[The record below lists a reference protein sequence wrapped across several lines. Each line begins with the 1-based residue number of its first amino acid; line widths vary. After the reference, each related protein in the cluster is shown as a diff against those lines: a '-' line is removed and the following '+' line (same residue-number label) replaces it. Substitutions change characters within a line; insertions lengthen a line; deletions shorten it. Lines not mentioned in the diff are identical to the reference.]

1 MSDLICENP
10 ERRQQL
16 LDSDFDGIDHIEV
29 PFDDQVHLRVYFVKG
44 PPPAVDASNVHIEG
58 GVRITGIDV
67 LAVAPATDA
76 NGVDHLLVTVDQAG
90 DFSPYM
96 LRIDAPGVLDPVY
109 DQKQFGFKVG
119 CPSDFDCAEKQ
130 ACPPE
135 PRETPVIDYMAKDY
149 ASFRQLLIDLIPA
162 KVPEWTDRHEADLGM
177 ALLELLAY
185 EGDHISYAQDAVAQ
199 EMHLETA
206 RQRESVARH
215 VRLIDYPM
223 HHGINA
229 KAFVHLTVDTAGTI
243 PARSLRCP
251 ERTVRFLTR
260 VGEPIDPVSS
270 VPPGPVIAHELESR
284 ALAATDAAFEPV
296 ETASVDP
303 ALNRVFIHTWGD
315 ADCCLPI
322 GATAVD
328 LVDEVPFEPGDLLLL
343 EEVRG
348 VSTGLPQDADPSH
361 RQVVRIS
368 AVGDP
373 GNDTPLHDPLFTLD
387 TDPDTDD
394 GVRPRGTGDDPLPVT
409 RVRWDPQ
416 DALTFPL
423 CVSTT
428 DATGNPVRAAAVAR
442 GNVVLVDHGVT
453 AIERHVPDESR
464 IRYSRIGYRFRLD
477 GAPLTFGF
485 CRGFVSSGPV
495 ATLQALSPRTA
506 EPHVVVVDGDGAGF
520 TWLPEPD
527 LLNSD
532 PFSRNFVAEPD
543 HDGRALIRFGD
554 GTFGRQPSFPE
565 LPAER
570 EQNRLIVR
578 YRIGNGR
585 QGNVGRETIVH
596 VLAAAQPVADW
607 PVVSAVRN
615 PLAAWG
621 GVDPEPV
628 DVVKRLAPDAYRAE
642 TYRAVTEDDYARAA
656 ELLPL
661 VSHGQADFRWTGS
674 WHTVFT
680 TVDPVGTDDPSPA
693 TESAVRNHLT
703 RYKVAGYDLEIDP
716 PQYVALEI
724 GLVVCAAPDHF
735 RADVAHA
742 VRDALSA
749 GTLPDGGR
757 GFFHPDNFTFGQP
770 LYLSRVYAAVEAV
783 PGVDSAEV
791 ITFQRYGAEP
801 SGELAAGRITA
812 GRLEV
817 LRLNDDP
824 NFPEHGVLHIEM
836 QGGK

>member
-1 MSDLICENP
+1 
-10 ERRQQL
+10 
-16 LDSDFDGIDHIEV
+16 
-29 PFDDQVHLRVYFVKG
+29 
-44 PPPAVDASNVHIEG
+44 
-58 GVRITGIDV
+58 
-67 LAVAPATDA
+67 
-76 NGVDHLLVTVDQAG
+76 
-90 DFSPYM
+90 
-96 LRIDAPGVLDPVY
+96 
-109 DQKQFGFKVG
+109 
-119 CPSDFDCAEKQ
+119 
-130 ACPPE
+130 
-135 PRETPVIDYMAKDY
+135 MAKDY

-177 ALLELLAY
+177 TLVELLAY

-206 RQRESVARH
+206 RQRESVSRH

-229 KAFVHLTVDTAGTI
+229 KAFVQLTADTAGTI

-260 VGEPIDPVSS
+260 IGEPIDPTSS
-270 VPPGPVIAHELESR
+270 VPPGPVIAHELEAR
-284 ALAATDAAFEPV
+284 ALGATDAAFEPV
-296 ETASVDP
+296 ETTRVDP
-303 ALNRVFIHTWGD
+303 ALNQVFIHTWGD
-315 ADCCLPI
+315 ADCCLPT

-328 LVDEVPFEPGDLLLL
+328 LVGEIPFELGDLLLL

-348 VSTGLPQDADPSH
+348 VSTGLPQDADPRH

-368 AVGDP
+368 ALGDL
-373 GNDTPLHDPLFTLD
+373 DDDAPLADPLFTLD
-387 TDPDTDD
+387 PDADN
-394 GVRPRGTGDDPLPVT
+394 GVRPRDAGLDPLAVT
-409 RVRWDPQ
+409 RVHWDPQ

-428 DATGNPVRAAAVAR
+428 DAAGNPVPAAAVAR
-442 GNVVLVDHGVT
+442 GNVVLVDHGAT
-453 AIERHVPDESR
+453 AFEQHVPDEAG

-477 GAPLTFGF
+477 GAPLTFGYG
-485 CRGFVSSGPV
+485 RDFVSSGPV
-495 ATLQALSPRTA
+495 AMLQTVSPRTA

-532 PFSRNFVAEPD
+532 PFSRSFVAEPD

-570 EQNRLIVR
+570 EENRLIVQ
-578 YRIGNGR
+578 YRVGNGR

-596 VLAAAQPVADW
+596 VLMAEQPLADW
-607 PVVSAVRN
+607 PVVRAVRN

-642 TYRAVTEDDYARAA
+642 TYRAVTEDDYVAAA
-656 ELLPL
+656 ELLPQ

-680 TVDPVGTDDPSPA
+680 TVDPVGTDELSPA
-693 TESAVRNHLT
+693 TESQVRTHLAG
-703 RYKVAGYDLEIDP
+703 YKLAGYDLEIDP

-724 GLVVCAAPDHF
+724 GVVVCTAADHF
-735 RADVAHA
+735 RADVERA
-742 VRDALSA
+742 VRTALSA
-749 GTLPDGGR
+749 GTLPDGSH

-770 LYLSRVYAAVEAV
+770 LHLSRVYAAVEAV

-791 ITFQRYGAEP
+791 TTFQRYGTEP

-817 LRLNDDP
+817 LRLNNDP
-824 NFPEHGVLHIEM
+824 NFPEHGVLHIDM
-836 QGGK
+836 RGGK

>member
-1 MSDLICENP
+1 MDDLICEDP
-10 ERRQQL
+10 GRRRQL
-16 LDSDFDGIDHIEV
+16 LESDLDGIDYIEV
-29 PFDDQVHLRVYFVKG
+29 PFDDQVHVRVYFIKG
-44 PPPAVDASNVHIEG
+44 PPPAVDASSVHVEG

-67 LAVAPATDA
+67 LAVAPATDDS
-76 NGVDHLLVTVDQAG
+76 GVDHLEVTVDQAG
-90 DFSPYM
+90 DFSPYV

-109 DQKQFGFKVG
+109 DHKQFGFKVG
-119 CPSDFDCAEKQ
+119 CPSDFDCADEP
-130 ACPPE
+130 ACPPA
-135 PRETPVIDYMAKDY
+135 PRDTPVIDYLAKDY

-162 KVPEWTDRHEADLGM
+162 KVPEWTERHEADLGM
-177 ALLELLAY
+177 TLVELLAY

-229 KAFVHLTVDTAGTI
+229 KAFVHLTVDAAGTI

-251 ERTVRFLTR
+251 ERTVRFLSR
-260 VGEPIDPVSS
+260 IGQPIDPASS
-270 VPPGPVIAHELESR
+270 VPPGTVIAHELESR

-296 ETASVDP
+296 ETTRVDP
-303 ALNRVFIHTWGD
+303 AFNRVFIHTWGD
-315 ADCCLPI
+315 AGCCLPI

-328 LVDEVPFEPGDLLLL
+328 LVGDVPFESGDLLLL

-361 RQVVRIS
+361 RQVVRITT
-368 AVGDP
+368 VGDP
-373 GNDTPLHDPLFTLD
+373 GEDTPQDPLFTLD
-387 TDPDTDD
+387 PNADN
-394 GVRPRGTGDDPLPVT
+394 GVRPRTTEDDPLPVT

-428 DATGNPVRAAAVAR
+428 DTTGNPVPVAAVAR
-442 GNVVLVDHGVT
+442 GNMVLVDHGAT
-453 AIERHVPDESR
+453 AIEQHVPDETR
-464 IRYSRIGYRFRLD
+464 IRYSRIGYRFRLN

-485 CRGFVSSGPV
+485 GRDFVSSGPV
-495 ATLQALSPRTA
+495 ATLQALSPRAA
-506 EPHVVVVDGDGAGF
+506 EPHVVLVDGDGTGS

-532 PFSRNFVAEPD
+532 PFSRSFVAEPD

-565 LPAER
+565 QPTER
-570 EQNRLIVR
+570 EENRLVVQ
-578 YRIGNGR
+578 YRVGNGR

-596 VLAAAQPVADW
+596 MLAAEQPVAE
-607 PVVSAVRN
+607 VSAVRN

-661 VSHGQADFRWTGS
+661 VSRGQADFRWTGS

-680 TVDPVGTDDPSPA
+680 TVDPVGTDELSPA
-693 TESAVRNHLT
+693 TELEVRNHLT
-703 RYKVAGYDLEIDP
+703 RYKLAGYDLEIDP
-716 PQYVALEI
+716 PRYVALDI
-724 GLVVCAAPDHF
+724 GVVVCAALDHF
-735 RADVAHA
+735 RADVEHA
-742 VRDALSA
+742 VRNALSA
-749 GTLPDGGR
+749 GILPDGSR
-757 GFFHPDNFTFGQP
+757 GFFHPDNLTFGQP
-770 LYLSRVYAAVEAV
+770 LYLSRVYAAVESV

-791 ITFQRYGAEP
+791 VTFQRYGAEP

-817 LRLNDDP
+817 LRLNNDP
-824 NFPEHGVLHIEM
+824 NFPEHGVLHLDM